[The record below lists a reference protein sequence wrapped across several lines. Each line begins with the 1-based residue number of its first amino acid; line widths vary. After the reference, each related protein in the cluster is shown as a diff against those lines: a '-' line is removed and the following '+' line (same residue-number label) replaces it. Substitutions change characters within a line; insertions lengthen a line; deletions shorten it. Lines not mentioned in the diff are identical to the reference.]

1 MPGQL
6 PECLPTP
13 AWTVTPAGSAL
24 LTALEA
30 ESGATRLVGGAVRD
44 GLLGLAGADVD
55 LATRFTPDEVVTRV
69 KAAGLKA
76 VPTGI
81 AHGTITV
88 VGAKDDGGLVAEV
101 TTLRRDVQSFGRHA
115 QVAFTDDWRED
126 AMRRDFT
133 VNALYADLP
142 AGTLHDYW
150 GGRDDLSARRVRF
163 IGDPLQRIAE
173 DHLRILRFF
182 RFSAR
187 FAATI
192 DADGLA
198 ACTTRAN
205 DLMALSR
212 ERIAMELRLLLGLP
226 DPAATLALML
236 EAGIFRPVLP
246 ELSAAR
252 LPVLAQTIVAETAAG
267 LAPSW
272 ERRLAALLPAGEM
285 RVAAE
290 VGARLKLSNAQRIR
304 LVAAVQPAPA
314 APLWPTAWSDGA
326 QAVID
331 RLLIA
336 GDAAAAA
343 PLIGWHR
350 PRLPAS
356 GKDIIARGVTP
367 GPEVAKRLGMFERA
381 WVAAG
386 FPDDTAMV
394 AAMLDV
400 AANQS

>member
-1 MPGQL
+1 VSL
-6 PECLPTP
+6 PDHLPAQP
-13 AWTVTPAGSAL
+13 WAATPAGVGLLGAL
-24 LTALEA
+24 DAATGE
-30 ESGATRLVGGAVRD
+30 TRLVGGAVRD
-44 GLLGLAGADVD
+44 GLLGLGGADID
-55 LATRFTPDEVVTRV
+55 LATRFTPEEVMKRV

-81 AHGTITV
+81 AHGTVTV
-88 VGAKDDGGLVAEV
+88 VGHDLVAEV

-126 AMRRDFT
+126 AARRDFT

-142 AGTLHDYW
+142 GGALHDYW
-150 GGRDDLSARRVRF
+150 GGLDDLSARHVRF

-187 FAATI
+187 FAAVV

-198 ACTTRAN
+198 ACTARAN

-212 ERIAMELRLLLGLP
+212 ERIAMELRLLLALP
-226 DPAATLALML
+226 DPVATLALML

-246 ELSAAR
+246 ELSPDR
-252 LPVLAQTIVAETAAG
+252 LPVLVQTMVAEAAAG
-267 LAPSW
+267 LPPAW
-272 ERRLAALLPAGEM
+272 ERRLAALLPAGET

-290 VGARLKLSNAQRIR
+290 VGARLKLSNVQRIR
-304 LVAAVQPAPA
+304 LVAAVQPAGSAPHWEA
-314 APLWPTAWSDGA
+314 AYAHGGE
-326 QAVID
+326 AVID

-336 GDAAAAA
+336 GDAMAAV

-350 PRLPAS
+350 PRPPAT
-356 GKDIIARGVTP
+356 GKDIIARGVAP
-367 GPEVAKRLGMFERA
+367 GPEVAKRLGAFERA

-386 FPDDTAMV
+386 FPNDRETV
-394 AAMLDV
+394 AALLD
-400 AANQS
+400 AAAQS